1 MATKIELF
9 KQALIEA
16 AQNEAVV
23 KAQAQAML
31 ESAENDADKL
41 ENKKLFQRAATHER
55 YNEALAGM
63 SEKALQQAVKYKVD
77 AQAIANQSREL
88 KKRSIAI
95 LEALATESRCK
106 DKALDAI
113 MQRLAAKRDDKL
125 TVSQIQREMQ
135 HDTDTQ
141 AGYFKT
147 CGVFYKFA
155 EYSKHD
161 KTVIFNYDS
170 AILKALLNIYTV

>member
-9 KQALIEA
+9 KAALIEA
-16 AQNEAVV
+16 AQNESVV
-23 KAQAQAML
+23 KEQAKAML
-31 ESAENDADKL
+31 ESAENDADKI
-41 ENKKLFQRAATHER
+41 ENKKVMQRAATHER

-95 LEALATESRCK
+95 LEALATESRCN
-106 DKALDAI
+106 DRALDAI
-113 MQRLAAKRDDKL
+113 LQRLAAKRDDKL

-135 HDTDTQ
+135 HKTNTQ

-147 CGVFYKFA
+147 CAVFYNIA
-155 EYSKHD
+155 SYSKAD
-161 KTVIFNYDS
+161 QTVVFNYDS
-170 AILKALLNIYTV
+170 AMMKALLAIYA